1 MHAHGSLQNS
11 YDHMSYDD
19 VFIHFV
25 SGTDLHDGTGEE
37 PIEE

>member
-11 YDHMSYDD
+11 YDRMY